1 MSRKDEFKSVSTNPA
16 AKFLEWDSNSGAF
29 KWYDKESGQN
39 KFVKAPFKFV
49 VLKELHTIKGWHDK
63 SESGIYSNE
72 VASLN
77 DRLEVKSFKGGPI
90 ISGLYRDIKDQL
102 QGGVYNKS
110 IYVML
115 GDGSLANISMKGAVV
130 ATWGDFTKKSRA
142 RLSDEWVA
150 VLKHEDMK
158 KGSVKYTIPV
168 FEYKNTLTDSEG
180 EMADKAYAIMK
191 DYLTGYFGK
200 ASEEAEQEVVREASK
215 TAHLDG
221 GRNEDAYHFSKK
233 EVAPHHIQEE
243 DEDELPF

>member
-72 VASLN
+72 VVNLN
-77 DRLEVKSFKGGPI
+77 DRLDVKSFKGGPL
-90 ISGLYRDIKDQL
+90 ISGVYRDIKDQL

-243 DEDELPF
+243 EDELPF

>member
-77 DRLEVKSFKGGPI
+77 DKLEVKSFKGGPI

-168 FEYKNTLTDSEG
+168 FEYKNTLTD
-180 EMADKAYAIMK
+180 
-191 DYLTGYFGK
+191 TGYFGK